1 MNLRKLV
8 FMMSVG
14 FIALMLG
21 IGGIV
26 TAGEIYESAFGFR
39 AVFPDKWMVLD
50 KSYAIENPQAV
61 ESAFLTAQKD
71 RELTPETKATLVS
84 VKEMILRGEIEY
96 YFSENPH
103 FVVAVNKSPGTVPET
118 DEELQNLCRAF
129 PSELSARAGKS
140 INVYECSRKS
150 FNGRSALLL
159 IADGQNPGSKYIQYQ
174 LKIDPRNVIIFTATG
189 ADSSSFDKMA
199 SLMESFMKSV
209 EIKN

>member
-1 MNLRKLV
+1 MNLRKLM
-8 FMMSVG
+8 FMMGAG

-71 RELTPETKATLVS
+71 KELTPETKATLVS

-129 PSELSARAGKS
+129 PSELEPASPSMFTNVPGNRSTDVALCFLSPTVKIREAS
-140 INVYECSRKS
+140 ISSISSK
-150 FNGRSALLL
+150 L
-159 IADGQNPGSKYIQYQ
+159 IPE
-174 LKIDPRNVIIFTATG
+174 
-189 ADSSSFDKMA
+189 M
-199 SLMESFMKSV
+199 
-209 EIKN
+209 